1 MKAHFL
7 VKITSF
13 VHVPFLIV
21 ACTNPRE
28 IFNWVL
34 KVIRQL
40 LYWLSALSLLAE
52 WYNWYYTVIGFDFG
66 FMTLS

>member
-28 IFNWVL
+28 IQLGVESNQAITLLVL
-34 KVIRQL
+34 SFKF
-40 LYWLSALSLLAE
+40 
-52 WYNWYYTVIGFDFG
+52 IGRVV
-66 FMTLS
+66 